1 MYKSILVPTDGS
13 KFADAAVEEAAK
25 LAKELGSK
33 LVLFSAVPDYYYQW
47 PSFSV
52 PIRPNEDE
60 QARKAMETWA
70 KEMLAS
76 AASNVNLAGV
86 AVEQEFAVSN
96 SPYEA
101 IIAAARKFQCELII
115 MASHGRHGVSGVLLG
130 SVTQK
135 VLTHSTIPVLVVR

>member
-33 LVLFSAVPDYYYQW
+33 LVLFSAVPEYYYQW

-86 AVEQEFAVSN
+86 AVEQEFAVLMCCSIVWN
-96 SPYEA
+96 N
-101 IIAAARKFQCELII
+101 
-115 MASHGRHGVSGVLLG
+115 VSTGPKTAMRRF
-130 SVTQK
+130 SQ
-135 VLTHSTIPVLVVR
+135 